1 MRKLLILALFL
12 VTGITLTFS
21 QDIMTSEIKDV
32 VLFTNQALVT
42 RVVKAEVK
50 KGLNEIGVEVEAFA
64 VDSDS
69 VQAKVYGD
77 GEVYSVQFKEVPLK
91 DEPQENIRKL
101 TEEIQELNDQKKSL
115 KNQRLTLNK
124 QKSFLNSFIS
134 FAQVQVPEEVKTNLP
149 KSEDLNRTFSFLA
162 QGYND
167 IHKGEEALNK
177 DIREL
182 DKEISLAQRKLSSL
196 GGAANKRKKNIEI
209 LFSSTKAQT
218 VKIEAT
224 YLVYYVSWN
233 PFYKVDVSMD
243 LNDINLTM
251 FSQLRQKSGEDWDN
265 VALSVSN
272 VTPTSGGALPAPGG
286 WILDVG
292 RRQSRY
298 DKSGMGDDYK
308 YKSNMPVTMGM
319 TREENAYEVYDS
331 FEKQDIEVEAKL
343 VYAEKTELPLSFEY
357 KLPQTLSIK
366 SQDKETT
373 LPIFSKTLDGDF
385 FHYAVPGLN
394 SLTNLACRIKP
405 DKELLAGALNVYFA
419 GRFIGKTQIPEK
431 KPGEFFDINLGVDR
445 EVKVEKEEIEDK
457 VNETFFKKI
466 QRQTIVRELVYK
478 ITAENLKNKPITLK
492 ILDVIP
498 VSRTDR
504 IVVKDVKIT
513 PQPSEKDY
521 NDIEGLNLWE
531 LKLGPGQKKEIDI
544 KFVITYPKGEYI
556 SGL

>member
-42 RVVKAEVK
+42 RVVKADVK

-64 VDSDS
+64 VDKDS

-91 DEPQENIRKL
+91 DEPQENIRQL
-101 TEEIQELNDQKKSL
+101 TEEIQKLRDQKESL
-115 KNQRLTLNK
+115 KNQKITLNK

-134 FAQVQVPEEVKTNLP
+134 FAQVQVPEDIKTSLP

-167 IHKGEEALNK
+167 VHKGEEALDK

-182 DKEISLAQRKLSSL
+182 DKKINVAERELSSL
-196 GGAANKRKKNIEI
+196 RGGATKGKKNIEI

-233 PFYKVDVSMD
+233 PFYKVDVSMN
-243 LNDINLTM
+243 LSDINLTM

-272 VTPTSGGALPAPGG
+272 VTPTSGGALPTLEG

-292 RRQSRY
+292 RSRSLY
-298 DKSGMGDDYK
+298 DKTDNGMGGVYSAVPVEKFKMSRQEVAYDLYETEEA
-308 YKSNMPVTMGM
+308 MP
-319 TREENAYEVYDS
+319 
-331 FEKQDIEVEAKL
+331 EAKL

-357 KLPQTLSIK
+357 KLPQALSIK

-385 FHYAVPGLN
+385 FHYAVPRLN

-445 EVKVEKEEIEDK
+445 EVKVEREEITDK
-457 VNETFFKKI
+457 INETFFKKI
-466 QRQTIVRELVYK
+466 QRQTIVRELAYK
-478 ITAENLKNKPITLK
+478 ITAENLKDKPITLK

-531 LKLGPGQKKEIDI
+531 FKLGPGQKKEIDI
-544 KFVITYPKGEYI
+544 NFVITYPTGEVI
-556 SGL
+556 WGL

>member
-42 RVVKAEVK
+42 KVVKADVK

-224 YLVYYVSWN
+224 YLVYHVSWN
-233 PFYKVDVSMD
+233 PFYKVDVSMN
-243 LNDINLTM
+243 LSDINLTM
-251 FSQLRQKSGEDWDN
+251 FSQLRQKSGEDWNN

-272 VTPTSGGALPAPGG
+272 VTPTSGGALPTLEG

-292 RRQSRY
+292 RSHSRY
-298 DKSGMGDDYK
+298 DKTANGMGGVYSAVSVEKLKMSRQQEVAYDLYEAEEA
-308 YKSNMPVTMGM
+308 MP
-319 TREENAYEVYDS
+319 
-331 FEKQDIEVEAKL
+331 EAKL

-357 KLPQTLSIK
+357 KLPQALSIK

>member
-1 MRKLLILALFL
+1 MKKLLILVLFFFI
-12 VTGITLTFS
+12 GITSTFS
-21 QDIMTSEIKDV
+21 QDIITSEIKDV

-42 RVVKAEVK
+42 RLVEAKVE
-50 KGLNEIGVEVEAFA
+50 KGLNEIAVEVEAFA
-64 VDSDS
+64 VDRDS

-91 DEPQENIRKL
+91 DEPQENIRQL
-101 TEEIQELNDQKKSL
+101 TEEIQKLSDQKKSL

-124 QKSFLNSFIS
+124 QKSFLNSFIN
-134 FAQVQVPEEVKTNLP
+134 FAQVQVPKDVKTSLP

-162 QGYND
+162 QGYSD
-167 IHKGEEALNK
+167 VHRSEEAINK

-182 DKEISLAQRKLSSL
+182 DKEINVAQRKLSSL
-196 GGAANKRKKNIEI
+196 GGAASKGKKNIEI
-209 LFSSTKAQT
+209 LFSSNKAQT

-233 PFYKVDVSMD
+233 PFYKVDVAMD
-243 LNDINLTM
+243 LSDINLTM

-265 VALSVSN
+265 VELSVSN
-272 VTPTSGGALPAPGG
+272 VIPTSGGALPTLSG

-292 RRQSRY
+292 RSRSRY
-298 DKSGMGDDYK
+298 DKNKGGVGIYTATPATKMSRQQESYGYGGYDGDAMMDFEI
-308 YKSNMPVTMGM
+308 
-319 TREENAYEVYDS
+319 EEARV
-331 FEKQDIEVEAKL
+331 I
-343 VYAEKTELPLSFEY
+343 YADKTELPLSFEY
-357 KLPQTLSIK
+357 KLPQALSIK

-385 FHYAVPGLN
+385 FHYAVPQLN
-394 SLTNLACRIKP
+394 SSTNLACRIKP

-445 EVKVEKEEIEDK
+445 EVKVEKEEITDK

-478 ITAENLKNKPITLK
+478 ITAENLKDKPITLK
-492 ILDVIP
+492 IVDVIP

-521 NDIEGLNLWE
+521 NDIKGLNLWE
-531 LKLGPGQKKEIDI
+531 LKLGASQKKEIDI
-544 KFVITYPKGEYI
+544 KFIITYPKGEYI